1 MKHFVKEIVA
11 IICGFF
17 ITFLFIEPFISQ
29 DNDFRNNGL
38 FAFCTLLTFFY
49 CSGLFYA
56 LFIKI
61 TEARDEYNK
70 KKEAEE
76 KLKLIVANTVIVQN
90 PDPYDISV
98 GFACDQVND
107 IV

>member
-17 ITFLFIEPFISQ
+17 ITYLFIEPFVS
-29 DNDFRNNGL
+29 DNAFGNSGL

-56 LFIKI
+56 LFVKI

-70 KKEAEE
+70 KKESEE

-90 PDPYDISV
+90 PDPYDIRV
-98 GFACDQVND
+98 GFACDQHND